1 MDVRVRYA
9 PSPTGTL
16 HIGGARTALFNYLFA
31 RRHGGVM
38 ILRIEDTD
46 QEREVPGSTE
56 AIMRDLR
63 FLGIE
68 WEEGP
73 DVGGPRGPYR
83 QSERLAWYREAVE
96 RLERADLVYRCY
108 CTPTELERVR
118 AAQRARGEPPRYPGT
133 CRHLSAAERLARTGQ
148 PYVLRFKVPAGEKT
162 VVHDLVRGDVVFDH
176 AVLDDFVVQKSD
188 GMPVYNF
195 AVVVDD
201 AAMAVSHVIRGEE
214 HLSNTPKQLLVA
226 RALGVEPPQYAHV
239 PMILAPDRSKL
250 SKRHG
255 ATSVGEYREAGIL
268 PEALTNYLA
277 LLGWSPPDGAEFF
290 SLEEAARVFDL
301 DRVQRT
307 AAIYDV
313 RKLEWMN
320 GQYLRRL
327 PLGRVVEAVRPFL
340 AACGIDWDRPP
351 VRPAVDPEGAVQL
364 VRERARTLVELA
376 EALRFL
382 YQPISRYDPDGVA
395 KHFTPETAGY
405 LERLAD
411 ALLGLTEWTA
421 PALDE
426 LFARL
431 AETWQVPRARL
442 IHPTRLALTGR
453 TVGPGLFELMAAL
466 GPAESQS
473 RLRQA
478 AAWIHAG
485 RDAAGV
491 TR

>member
-1 MDVRVRYA
+1 
-9 PSPTGTL
+9 
-16 HIGGARTALFNYLFA
+16 
-31 RRHGGVM
+31 
-38 ILRIEDTD
+38 
-46 QEREVPGSTE
+46 
-56 AIMRDLR
+56 
-63 FLGIE
+63 
-68 WEEGP
+68 
-73 DVGGPRGPYR
+73 
-83 QSERLAWYREAVE
+83 
-96 RLERADLVYRCY
+96 
-108 CTPTELERVR
+108 
-118 AAQRARGEPPRYPGT
+118 
-133 CRHLSAAERLARTGQ
+133 
-148 PYVLRFKVPAGEKT
+148 
-162 VVHDLVRGDVVFDH
+162 
-176 AVLDDFVVQKSD
+176 
-188 GMPVYNF
+188 
-195 AVVVDD
+195 
-201 AAMAVSHVIRGEE
+201 
-214 HLSNTPKQLLVA
+214 
-226 RALGVEPPQYAHV
+226 
-239 PMILAPDRSKL
+239 
-250 SKRHG
+250 
-255 ATSVGEYREAGIL
+255 
-268 PEALTNYLA
+268 
-277 LLGWSPPDGAEFF
+277 
-290 SLEEAARVFDL
+290 
-301 DRVQRT
+301 
-307 AAIYDV
+307 
-313 RKLEWMN
+313 
-320 GQYLRRL
+320 
-327 PLGRVVEAVRPFL
+327 VVEAVRPFL

>member
-46 QEREVPGSTE
+46 QGREVPGSTE

-63 FLGIE
+63 FLGIV
-68 WEEGP
+68 WQEGP
-73 DVGGPRGPYR
+73 DVGGPYGPYR
-83 QSERLAWYREAVE
+83 QSERLVLYREALD
-96 RLERADLVYRCY
+96 RLERAGYAYRCY
-108 CTPTELERVR
+108 CTPEELEQVR
-118 AAQRARGEPPRYPGT
+118 AAQRARGEPLRYPGT
-133 CRHLSAAERLARTGQ
+133 CRHLSPAERAARSGQ
-148 PYVLRFKVPAGEKT
+148 PYVLRLKVPEGEKT

-201 AAMAVSHVIRGEE
+201 AAMAVTHVIRGEE

-226 RALGVEPPQYAHV
+226 RALGIHPPAFAHV

-255 ATSVGEYREAGIL
+255 ATSVGEYRDAGIL
-268 PEALTNYLA
+268 AEALTNYLA
-277 LLGWSPPDGAEFF
+277 LLGWSPPDGEEFF
-290 SLEEAARVFDL
+290 GLDDAARVFDL
-301 DRVQRT
+301 DRVQHT
-307 AAIYDV
+307 AAIYDI

-327 PLGRVVEAVRPFL
+327 PPARVVEAVRPFL
-340 AACGIDWDRPP
+340 AAVGIDLERPP
-351 VRPAVDPEGAVQL
+351 VRPAVDPEGAVLL

-376 EALRFL
+376 EALKFL
-382 YQPISRYDPDGVA
+382 YLPISGYDPQGVA
-395 KHFTPETAGY
+395 KHFTPGTGPY
-405 LERLAD
+405 L
-411 ALLGLTEWTA
+411 G
-421 PALDE
+421 
-426 LFARL
+426 RL
-431 AETWQVPRARL
+431 AEALEGLGSWTANELDAAFTRLAEAWRVPRARL

-466 GPAESQS
+466 GPTESVA

-478 AAWIHAG
+478 ARWLETGGTEAG
-485 RDAAGV
+485 A
-491 TR
+491 TP